1 MMSQVPVTL
10 LIWASLNWFMS
21 RFRSTQDRSL
31 QCLLLGI
38 SLVFGMIPVG
48 GLNAGRWL
56 ASFVSGMSIPLL
68 AFMIHRIQHRAGGS
82 RILKGSAI
90 QQLFVFEAI
99 SGIVLYPSALGLGM
113 FDVYELGWGFS
124 GLTVAVVAMS
134 IWAIWVGSGFGL
146 VLITALLS
154 WELGLMESQNL
165 WDSLVDPLMFIL
177 SMVILITQAVKKRRR
192 SGGETVHSSGVG
204 AGITH
209 VERGG

>member
-1 MMSQVPVTL
+1 
-10 LIWASLNWFMS
+10 
-21 RFRSTQDRSL
+21 
-31 QCLLLGI
+31 
-38 SLVFGMIPVG
+38 
-48 GLNAGRWL
+48 
-56 ASFVSGMSIPLL
+56 
-68 AFMIHRIQHRAGGS
+68 
-82 RILKGSAI
+82 
-90 QQLFVFEAI
+90 
-99 SGIVLYPSALGLGM
+99 M